1 MIKFFRKIRQNL
13 LSAGKTGKYLKYA
26 IGEIILVVVGILIA
40 LQINNWNE
48 INKLRKIEIKTL
60 KELKS
65 DLNQNII
72 EINSHIGALEDCKKS
87 NEIIIS
93 HMENNLSYHDSL
105 DYHFSNL
112 YPFIVFL
119 PVQTTFDNLS
129 QNGIELISNDS
140 LRSQIT
146 MLYGNEFS
154 AFRAFEKTYFV
165 EHYDNYIK
173 PIYIKE
179 FETFEVFQSLKP
191 RDYHQ
196 LMANSE
202 YMQILNY
209 TVNSCQNFIRIQNRL
224 IESVNRLIINIDNE
238 ISDQNVL
245 KTKAQ
250 QGV

>member
-13 LSAGKTGKYLKYA
+13 LSEGKTGKYLKYA
-26 IGEIILVVVGILIA
+26 IGEIILVVIGILIA

-48 INKLRKIEIKTL
+48 INKLRKVEIKTL

-129 QNGIELISNDS
+129 QNGVELISNDS

-146 MLYGNEFS
+146 KLYGNEFS
-154 AFRAFEKTYFV
+154 AFSAFEKTYFV

-173 PIYIKE
+173 PMYIKE
-179 FETFEVFQSLKP
+179 FETFELFQSLKP
-191 RDYHQ
+191 RDYDH

-202 YMQILNY
+202 YLQILNY
-209 TVNSCQNFIRIQNRL
+209 TVNSCQNFIKIQFRL
-224 IESVNRLIINIDNE
+224 IESVNKLIINIDNE

-245 KTKAQ
+245 KTKTQ